1 MKKSQHTPVSVSPAY
16 LLSLL
21 RLVKT
26 AAKFQKSYQKINKN
40 KAIVFKKYSKHFFYN
55 GKW

>member
-1 MKKSQHTPVSVSPAY
+1 LDEEENSSYVGLAQEIGFSPAY

-26 AAKFQKSYQKINKN
+26 AAKKTCACREEYNKYDMTG
-40 KAIVFKKYSKHFFYN
+40 APCF
-55 GKW
+55 